1 MKHTA
6 LFSLIIFSAVLP
18 SCTTDEPM
26 VSLGIDNNYSIYRMK
41 PLILTPRYPGKAY
54 VWSVPDSHGGD
65 SVVSTEAFLYFVR
78 RDPGDY
84 TVKLNIVDD
93 ANPVEHI
100 VNIKVWDEDVAYSR
114 YIDRV
119 LDYAP
124 APGQFVNKLP
134 EYAPGDDAE
143 AMRVKAEEC
152 IRGRNDVMI
161 SLGGFGG
168 SVVFAFDHTVVNV
181 PGEYD
186 FKIYGNAFYA
196 SGTQTGGSAEPGIVM
211 VSCDIN
217 GNGKADDPWYELAG
231 SEYYSEATA
240 HDMTIT
246 YTRPADDGDVAWTLG
261 NGDTGCVPK
270 NAYHSQPYF
279 PQWLDKDVMS
289 FTGTLL
295 APNAIDHSGNGTNY
309 VLYAYAWGYVDN
321 HPNDAGDLS
330 KFKIDW
336 AVDSQGKPVHLDGVD
351 FIKVYTGVNQVC
363 GWLGETS
370 TEICR
375 AEDLHVLNDK

>member
-78 RDPGDY
+78 RDPGNY

-134 EYAPGDDAE
+134 EYAPAT
-143 AMRVKAEEC
+143 MPRRC
-152 IRGRNDVMI
+152 
-161 SLGGFGG
+161 
-168 SVVFAFDHTVVNV
+168 
-181 PGEYD
+181 
-186 FKIYGNAFYA
+186 A
-196 SGTQTGGSAEPGIVM
+196 S
-211 VSCDIN
+211 
-217 GNGKADDPWYELAG
+217 
-231 SEYYSEATA
+231 
-240 HDMTIT
+240 
-246 YTRPADDGDVAWTLG
+246 RPR
-261 NGDTGCVPK
+261 
-270 NAYHSQPYF
+270 S
-279 PQWLDKDVMS
+279 
-289 FTGTLL
+289 
-295 APNAIDHSGNGTNY
+295 
-309 VLYAYAWGYVDN
+309 AYAV
-321 HPNDAGDLS
+321 A
-330 KFKIDW
+330 
-336 AVDSQGKPVHLDGVD
+336 
-351 FIKVYTGVNQVC
+351 T
-363 GWLGETS
+363 T
-370 TEICR
+370 
-375 AEDLHVLNDK
+375 

>member
-143 AMRVKAEEC
+143 AMRLKAEEC

-161 SLGGFGG
+161 SLGGYGG

-196 SGTQTGGSAEPGIVM
+196 SAHRP
-211 VSCDIN
+211 
-217 GNGKADDPWYELAG
+217 
-231 SEYYSEATA
+231 EA
-240 HDMTIT
+240 
-246 YTRPADDGDVAWTLG
+246 
-261 NGDTGCVPK
+261 VP
-270 NAYHSQPYF
+270 S
-279 PQWLDKDVMS
+279 
-289 FTGTLL
+289 
-295 APNAIDHSGNGTNY
+295 
-309 VLYAYAWGYVDN
+309 
-321 HPNDAGDLS
+321 
-330 KFKIDW
+330 
-336 AVDSQGKPVHLDGVD
+336 
-351 FIKVYTGVNQVC
+351 
-363 GWLGETS
+363 
-370 TEICR
+370 R
-375 AEDLHVLNDK
+375 AS